1 MAKKIVVD
9 PIPRIEGHLRIE
21 AKLNDS
27 NVIEDAYSRGD
38 LTSEERH
45 HLISE
50 IRDVRAA
57 KVTAGNEIAFRHLV
71 QVCSLIL
78 SVVK

>member
-1 MAKKIVVD
+1 MQTIDVLEQLKLVD
-9 PIPRIEGHLRIE
+9 PVFQDIATEMQ
-21 AKLNDS
+21 S
-27 NVIEDAYSRGD
+27 IEDAYSRGD

-78 SVVK
+78 SVIK

>member
-1 MAKKIVVD
+1 MQTIDVLEQLKLVD
-9 PIPRIEGHLRIE
+9 PVFQDIATEMQT
-21 AKLNDS
+21 
-27 NVIEDAYSRGD
+27 IEDAYSRGD

-57 KVTAGNEIAFRHLV
+57 EVTAGNEIAFRHLV

>member
-1 MAKKIVVD
+1 MQTIDVLEQLKLVD
-9 PIPRIEGHLRIE
+9 PVFTGIATEMQ
-21 AKLNDS
+21 S
-27 NVIEDAYSRGD
+27 IEDAYSRGD
-38 LTSEERH
+38 LSAEERH

-50 IRDVRAA
+50 IRDIRAA
-57 KVTAGNEIAFRHLV
+57 EVCAGNEIAIRHLV

>member
-1 MAKKIVVD
+1 MQTVDVLEQLKLVD
-9 PIPRIEGHLRIE
+9 PIFQDIATEMQT
-21 AKLNDS
+21 
-27 NVIEDAYSRGD
+27 IEDAFSRGD

-57 KVTAGNEIAFRHLV
+57 QVAAGNELAFRHLV
-71 QVCSLIL
+71 QVCNLIL

>member
-1 MAKKIVVD
+1 MQTIDVLEQLKLVD
-9 PIPRIEGHLRIE
+9 PVFQNIATEMQT
-21 AKLNDS
+21 
-27 NVIEDAYSRGD
+27 IEDAYARGD
-38 LTSEERH
+38 LSAEERH

-50 IRDVRAA
+50 IRDIRAA
-57 KVTAGNEIAFRHLV
+57 EVCAGNEIAFRHLV

>member
-1 MAKKIVVD
+1 MQTIDVLEQLKLVD
-9 PIPRIEGHLRIE
+9 PVFTGIATEMQ
-21 AKLNDS
+21 S
-27 NVIEDAYSRGD
+27 IEDAYARGD
-38 LTSEERH
+38 LSAEERH

-50 IRDVRAA
+50 IRDIRAA
-57 KVTAGNEIAFRHLV
+57 EVCAGNEIAIRHLV

>member
-1 MAKKIVVD
+1 MQTIDVLEQLKLVD
-9 PIPRIEGHLRIE
+9 PVFQNIATEMQT
-21 AKLNDS
+21 
-27 NVIEDAYSRGD
+27 IEDAYARGD
-38 LTSEERH
+38 LSAEERH

-50 IRDVRAA
+50 IRDIRAA
-57 KVTAGNEIAFRHLV
+57 EVCAGNEIAIRHLV

>member
-1 MAKKIVVD
+1 MQTIDVLEQLKLVD
-9 PIPRIEGHLRIE
+9 PVFQDIATEMQ
-21 AKLNDS
+21 S
-27 NVIEDAYSRGD
+27 IEDAYSRGD
-38 LTSEERH
+38 LTAEERH

-57 KVTAGNEIAFRHLV
+57 EVTAGNEIAFRHLV
-71 QVCSLIL
+71 QVCTLIL

>member
-1 MAKKIVVD
+1 MQTIDVLEQLKLVD
-9 PIPRIEGHLRIE
+9 PVFQDIATEMQT
-21 AKLNDS
+21 
-27 NVIEDAYSRGD
+27 IEDAYSRGD
-38 LTSEERH
+38 LTAEERH
-45 HLISE
+45 HLIGE

-57 KVTAGNEIAFRHLV
+57 QVCAGNEIAFRHLV

>member
-1 MAKKIVVD
+1 MQT
-9 PIPRIEGHLRIE
+9 
-21 AKLNDS
+21 
-27 NVIEDAYSRGD
+27 IEDAYSRGD
-38 LTSEERH
+38 LTAEERH

-57 KVTAGNEIAFRHLV
+57 QVTAGNELAFRHLV
-71 QVCSLIL
+71 QVCNLIL

>member
-1 MAKKIVVD
+1 MQTIDVLEQLKLVD
-9 PIPRIEGHLRIE
+9 PVFTGIATEMQ
-21 AKLNDS
+21 S
-27 NVIEDAYSRGD
+27 IEDAYARGD
-38 LTSEERH
+38 LSAEERH

-50 IRDVRAA
+50 IRDIRAA
-57 KVTAGNEIAFRHLV
+57 EVCAGNEIAFRHLV

>member
-1 MAKKIVVD
+1 MQTIDVLEQLKLVD
-9 PIPRIEGHLRIE
+9 PLFQNIATEMQ
-21 AKLNDS
+21 S
-27 NVIEDAYSRGD
+27 IEDAYSRGD

-57 KVTAGNEIAFRHLV
+57 EVTAGNEIAFRHLV

>member
-1 MAKKIVVD
+1 MQTIDVLEQLKLVD
-9 PIPRIEGHLRIE
+9 PVFQNIATEMQT
-21 AKLNDS
+21 
-27 NVIEDAYSRGD
+27 IEDAYSRGD
-38 LTSEERH
+38 LTAEERH

-57 KVTAGNEIAFRHLV
+57 EVTAGNELAFRHLV

>member
-1 MAKKIVVD
+1 MQTIDVLEQLKLVD
-9 PIPRIEGHLRIE
+9 PLFQGIATEMQT
-21 AKLNDS
+21 
-27 NVIEDAYSRGD
+27 IEDAYSRGD
-38 LTSEERH
+38 LTAEERH

-57 KVTAGNEIAFRHLV
+57 EVCAGNEIAFRHLV